1 MIVQEIIGDGVRTY
15 SDAGF
20 YIHGGFPEGYYEEAY
35 DPIDAGRVYTETDI
49 PIERDDDEPTIE
61 DKAEA
66 YDILVGEIE

>member
-15 SDAGF
+15 SDVGF
-20 YIHGGFPEGYYEEAY
+20 YIHGGFPEGDYEEAY

>member
-15 SDAGF
+15 SDVGV
-20 YIHGGFPEGYYEEAY
+20 YIHGGFPEGDYEEAY

-49 PIERDDDEPTIE
+49 PIEQDDDEPTIE